1 MVLSHELVVVGLVHD
16 IGALLVFHTVDGTG
30 DAVHIGL
37 GDEVLT
43 VAGRQLLPIPP
54 RDDII
59 QLVTVALVVH
69 PDLVDRLAVGIVDR
83 ADLHRIIAIRHLIGI
98 EVRLHIEQLQLTVRG
113 CRDGERQV
121 YLLRVGRSRTRIGR
135 HLLVVDI
142 DLTLHVPVVGLGI
155 VRRTDDIGIVRGI
168 AIVDNALR
176 RMDKVTGGLPFHG
189 LIDV

>member
-1 MVLSHELVVVGLVHD
+1 MGLGHELVVVGLIHD
-16 IGALLVFHTVDGTG
+16 IGALLVFDAVNGTG
-30 DAVHIGL
+30 DTVHIGL

-43 VAGRQLLPIPP
+43 VVRRQLLPIPP

-59 QLVTVALVVH
+59 QFVAVTLVVH
-69 PDLVDRLAVGIVDR
+69 PDLVNRFAVLVGGTDLHGLTILLGIVGIK
-83 ADLHRIIAIRHLIGI
+83 
-98 EVRLHIEQLQLTVRG
+98 VRLHIEQLQLTVRG

-176 RMDKVTGGLPFHG
+176 RMDEVT
-189 LIDV
+189 